1 MKMSF
6 ICEDCK
12 KEYSRETYTSR
23 DSKHIKEF
31 WREKKGTEYGL
42 CYDCYK
48 KLKEEE
54 KAKASAEAAEKAA
67 KEGLPKLEGT
77 EKQVAWAETIRQEL
91 FSCFEKIGE
100 ENTYG
105 IRKNKILYDRFI
117 ETVRNET
124 RAKWFIDNRDSFHF
138 IFITS
143 FIEFMEEYLTA
154 VTPRLISEKE
164 ENDPQAVDAK
174 AEATIMPEKAIASV
188 AAEIKVS
195 DDKIIAIFEKNDT
208 FIQVA
213 KSLQYK
219 WSGSA
224 WERKIN
230 KFNGP
235 AEDRA
240 AELGN
245 KLLNAGFPI
254 CIMDA
259 DIRKAAVDGTYN
271 PEQTNWIAHR
281 VTGEYKGWLTIGWE
295 GKNDKLYRSARS
307 LPGSRWSSP
316 CVVVRV
322 EHYKEVQEFAELYGF
337 KFSSGALE
345 AIEAHKKAQA
355 KIETVTPAKV
365 EEPEQK
371 DGLKEILNSGS
382 DIIDDLKD

>member
-23 DSKHIKEF
+23 DSKNTKEF
-31 WREKKGTEYGL
+31 WRQREGTEYGL

-117 ETVRNET
+117 EAVRNET

-174 AEATIMPEKAIASV
+174 AEATVTPEKATTTAV
-188 AAEIKVS
+188 AEIKVS
-195 DDKIIAIFEKNDT
+195 DDKIIAVFEKNDT
-208 FIQVA
+208 FIQTV
-213 KSLQYK
+213 KSLQYR
-219 WSGSA
+219 WNGSV

-230 KFNGP
+230 ELTGL
-235 AEDRA
+235 AADRA

-245 KLLNAGFPI
+245 KLLNAGIPI
-254 CIMDA
+254 MIMDEQ
-259 DIRKAAVDGTYN
+259 IRNAAI
-271 PEQTNWIAHR
+271 Q
-281 VTGEYKGWLTIGWE
+281 GEYEPECNRWVLKVKNEDKLKIKWWE
-295 GKNDKLYRSARS
+295 KNDRLYQIARK
-307 LPGSRWSSP
+307 LPGSKWDKG
-316 CVVVRV
+316 VIVNIA
-322 EHYKEVQEFAELYGF
+322 HYKDVEEFANLYGF
-337 KFSSGALE
+337 KFSQKAQA
-345 AIEAHKKAQA
+345 AIEAERERIASVAVVKPVQ
-355 KIETVTPAKV
+355 V
-365 EEPEQK
+365 EKQEQR
-371 DGLKEILNSGS
+371 DGLKEILNSSS
-382 DIIDDLKD
+382 DVIDDLKD